1 MSIHSSFGGFVLIKI
16 DINQTSCIQC
26 GACAD
31 ICYARDVFEIQE
43 NGPVVV
49 HPEKC
54 RLCGHCVAV
63 CPTDSINHE
72 KILLQYCPKIDQQ
85 LLPSLD
91 VLIPTLR
98 TRRSYRRYKDR
109 PVSRDILQDLIS
121 HSRWIPTGYNRQYL
135 DWIIFTGRRKIDNLL
150 KTTLK
155 EVKRNLEQGKD
166 SENFL
171 GLSIKDIDNFLEN
184 RAAREKRFFF
194 NAPVLIAGYCD
205 KDTVCAREE
214 ATYATYNITLTAERI
229 GLGTCHIG
237 SVQLIF
243 EELPHLQQELLRIP
257 IGKELQ
263 VFLIAGYPSWRFR
276 RMVPRRLPKINWNP

>member
-1 MSIHSSFGGFVLIKI
+1 MIKI
-16 DINQTSCIQC
+16 DIDQASCIQC

-31 ICYARDVFEIQE
+31 ICYARVVFEMQE
-43 NGPVVV
+43 NGPIVV

-72 KILLQYCPKIDQQ
+72 KILLRDCPKIDQQ
-85 LLPSLD
+85 LLPSVETL
-91 VLIPTLR
+91 VHTLR
-98 TRRSYRRYKDR
+98 TRRSYRRYKDK
-109 PVSRDILQDLIS
+109 PVPREILRNLIS

-135 DWIIFTGRRKIDNLL
+135 DWIIFYDRQKIDNLL
-150 KTTLK
+150 KITLQELK
-155 EVKRNLEQGKD
+155 INLEQGKD

-184 RAAREKRFFF
+184 RVSREKRFFF

-214 ATYATYNITLTAERI
+214 ATYAIYNITLAAERM

-243 EELPHLQQELLRIP
+243 EELSHLQQELLGIP
-257 IGKELQ
+257 LGKELQ
-263 VFLIAGYPSWRFR
+263 VFLIIGHPLWPFR